1 MLYVYLIEAHAYGYD
16 DYIGFVIAARNESE
30 VRNLAASKDH
40 RNKRTWLCKS
50 DVTKVGIAD
59 TLAPTIILDSF
70 NAG

>member
-1 MLYVYLIEAHAYGYD
+1 MLYIYLIAAHSYGYD

-30 VRNLAASKDH
+30 ARNLAARKDPS
-40 RNKRTWLCKS
+40 RKATWLSKS

-59 TLAPTIILDSF
+59 SLAPCVLMDSF